1 MPRRSIFSDAERERL
16 MALPNN
22 ENDLIQYYTFNELDL
37 SLIRQRR
44 SDYNRL
50 GFAIQLCYLRYPG
63 HPLPIHEDVSPSL
76 LLYVGKQ
83 LQIEVSCWSKYG
95 QRKETRREHLLELR
109 VYLGLSPF
117 SLSKFRTT
125 VQALAELALQ
135 TDKGITLAVQV
146 LDFLRKQK
154 VIIPPLSV
162 IERICAEAITRG
174 NRSIYQTLIQSLS
187 ETHRQNLDALLKL
200 KADTKITTMAWLRQS
215 PAAPNAKH
223 ILEHIQRLNVLQSL
237 ELPDGI
243 ERKVH
248 QNRLL
253 KMAREGGQMTPNDL
267 AKFETERR
275 YATIVAV
282 LIEAKA
288 TVIDEIIDLHDRI
301 IGKLFNRAKH
311 NHEAQFQQSGKAIN
325 DKVRLYYL
333 IGNALLEAK
342 RAGARVLN
350 LLMKFMQLLD
360 CRFSLD

>member
-1 MPRRSIFSDAERERL
+1 

-76 LLYVGKQ
+76 LLYVSKQ

-187 ETHRQNLDALLKL
+187 ETHRQNLDELLKL

-223 ILEHIQRLNVLQSL
+223 ILEHIQV
-237 ELPDGI
+237 
-243 ERKVH
+243 V
-248 QNRLL
+248 
-253 KMAREGGQMTPNDL
+253 
-267 AKFETERR
+267 F
-275 YATIVAV
+275 
-282 LIEAKA
+282 
-288 TVIDEIIDLHDRI
+288 
-301 IGKLFNRAKH
+301 
-311 NHEAQFQQSGKAIN
+311 
-325 DKVRLYYL
+325 
-333 IGNALLEAK
+333 
-342 RAGARVLN
+342 
-350 LLMKFMQLLD
+350 
-360 CRFSLD
+360 